1 MAHERC
7 RGSRRTARSP
17 VLAGFC
23 LTLVYFAVGFGA
35 YLVGQP
41 DRERLHEAGRTLVQL
56 SPVPSVLGLVLA
68 GLAAASGFGF
78 LLGSVAA
85 VPLALCVPVLSVA
98 SALDEHAV
106 E

>member
-1 MAHERC
+1 MP
-7 RGSRRTARSP
+7 GLPTNGPFLP

-35 YLVGQP
+35 YLAGQP
-41 DRERLHEAGRTLVQL
+41 DRERLREAGRTLVRL